1 MGIFDTVDK
10 LLDAPEK
17 ILDAGEKGLEDLLS
31 LPDKILK
38 LLEMMIIP
46 GMLIAGV
53 MVISEIRK

>member
-1 MGIFDTVDK
+1 MGIFDSFEK
-10 LLDAPEK
+10 ILDLPEK
-17 ILDAGEKGLEDLLS
+17 ILDKGENTLDDLLS